1 MHGQLVG
8 VSIFSGGWVD
18 VSISIDAIYR
28 EIKGLVANLETPS
41 KLK

>member
-18 VSISIDAIYR
+18 VSISIDAIFR
-28 EIKGLVANLETPS
+28 EIKGLVAS
-41 KLK
+41 LKSPQS